1 MAEIKRK
8 ELNKIERE
16 RKQDKKNEEKK
27 KNTNGRLR
35 HN

>member
-16 RKQDKKNEEKK
+16 RKQDEKNEEKK
-27 KNTNGRLR
+27 KRTNGRLR

>member
-16 RKQDKKNEEKK
+16 RKQDEKNEEKK
-27 KNTNGRLR
+27 KSTNGRLR

>member
-8 ELNKIERE
+8 ELNKIKRE
-16 RKQDKKNEEKK
+16 RKQDEKNEEKK
-27 KNTNGRLR
+27 KSTNGRLR